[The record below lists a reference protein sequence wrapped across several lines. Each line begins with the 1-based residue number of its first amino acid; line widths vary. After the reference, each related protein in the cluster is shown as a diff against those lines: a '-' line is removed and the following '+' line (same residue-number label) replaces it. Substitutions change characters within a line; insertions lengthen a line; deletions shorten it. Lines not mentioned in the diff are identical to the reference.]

1 MRGKKR
7 ERERENS
14 ALVQLLTWRN
24 VFSNSE
30 APSLIT
36 SRARASVHGLTNE
49 IYYATRTVE
58 GKKMFP
64 IHSGERRR
72 KLNER

>member
-1 MRGKKR
+1 MRGKKK
-7 ERERENS
+7 RERENS

-49 IYYATRTVE
+49 IYYAT
-58 GKKMFP
+58 
-64 IHSGERRR
+64 SRREENVPYPFR
-72 KLNER
+72 